1 MESVSPTATVS
12 TNRGGRP
19 KDWTEPRKRRLVRL
33 YLYTKL
39 SLENILG
46 LLEEDEFKP
55 RYVSLFN
62 LSIRL
67 GLGRGTSMD
76 SN

>member
-1 MESVSPTATVS
+1 MGGRVATVS

-33 YLYTKL
+33 YLYTRL
-39 SLENILG
+39 SVQNILS

-55 RYVSLFN
+55 GYVCLFK
-62 LSIRL
+62 LSIRRDL
-67 GLGRGTSMD
+67 GLGPSMN
-76 SN
+76 SNN